1 MDVLPPGELCQGVWY
16 SGRVILRVLGLPSIF
31 CSPLLLDAVS
41 PFLVMSRSYMHGT
54 LMEPKKQKDIALNVE
69 CSPGHRIR
77 GWC

>member
-1 MDVLPPGELCQGVWY
+1 MSCLQESCVKVFGDLE
-16 SGRVILRVLGLPSIF
+16 RVLGLPSIF
-31 CSPLLLDAVS
+31 CSPLLLDAVP

-69 CSPGHRIR
+69 CCPGHRIR